1 MKRSIVAA
9 LALCAATAL
18 PAAAANTGG
27 ISGFVYDLE
36 SGKPIDNATVALYAL
51 PMRAESPYIAS
62 SLTDKHGFFVNL
74 HLDPG
79 RYLVTA
85 TVVGHT
91 SSCVIDDVFSD
102 QTAQVKIFVGADGQ
116 RCVGPRVH
124 SAVVNPN
131 QPADEYVIP
140 NRRLLI

>member
-1 MKRSIVAA
+1 MKTRVPYA
-9 LALCAATAL
+9 LALFAAMTL

-36 SGKPIDNATVALYAL
+36 SGKPIANATVALYGL
-51 PMRAESPYIAS
+51 PMRPEAPYLAS
-62 SLTDKHGFFVNL
+62 SITDKKGFFVNL

-102 QTAQVKIFVGADGQ
+102 QTATVKIYVGADGQ

-124 SAVVNPN
+124 SAIVNPN

-140 NRRLLI
+140 NGRPRI